1 MNSDNL
7 YLDCN
12 IILDWIIDRPPFSLD
27 AVELIN
33 LIEKEELF
41 GFVSP
46 LVLANCY
53 YIIKKT
59 LDRQTAAEFVQDCN
73 SIFNII
79 DNTKSYFQ
87 AAIEGSH
94 KDFEDGLHYW
104 TAVNND
110 LDYIITRNK
119 DHFRAEDIKIRT
131 AEEYLDIEYYRNN

>member
-1 MNSDNL
+1 MNSDKL

-33 LIEKEELF
+33 LIEKEELI

-59 LDRQTAAEFVQDCN
+59 LDRKIASEFIQDCN

-79 DNTKSYFQ
+79 DNTKSDFQ
-87 AAIEGSH
+87 AAIENSH
-94 KDFEDGLHYW
+94 KDFEDDLHYW
-104 TAVNND
+104 AAINNN
-110 LDYIITRNK
+110 LDYLITRNK

-131 AEEYLDIEYYRNN
+131 AEEYLNIEYYRNN